1 MAVIKVYT
9 RINWLNKSESL
20 TTPLGKTNLNKMD
33 KAINLID
40 DEVVSMSA
48 KVDEIDTTKV
58 SADQLNNMVTDVSFN
73 DNNGV
78 ISITKYNGTVLNI
91 DTAIEKIAVNF
102 EYNAQTQ
109 QLILTL
115 ENGEKQYIDMSA
127 LITQYEFKDT
137 DTIAFSVDSS
147 GKVSASIKSGS
158 ITKAMLSS
166 EVMSAITLSENN
178 AAASAQAA
186 AQSATNAELDA
197 KLSQSYS
204 VGKSGIRD
212 GEDTDNS
219 KYYSEQ
225 AKKYANE
232 AQEIAGGNFIPNSEK
247 GVANGVAVL
256 DNNLAVEKANKLA
269 TARTIALR
277 DSVTG
282 SGTFD
287 GSGNLSIATKRRGC
301 SVGQIEAS
309 TTNPYYK
316 FASLKTTS
324 EYSDYSITF
333 KVYTGY
339 ADDSKSTGILTA
351 HFRTSGSLNAVEN
364 RQLVW
369 EYANSGIDTTKFFLC
384 YKVTPGTDVIVEL
397 YVCIDEIYKSYHFE
411 VLAEGSRVANANLW
425 TLYNAHSE
433 GQSPSLPSGYISMKS
448 SLSTIKNP
456 ISGNAATAISDK
468 NGNDIVNTY
477 ATKKEIAEAI
487 EVDSELSTTS
497 MNPVQNKVITQ
508 ALQEKADK
516 SETTV
521 NFINPT
527 LQTTTKNGV
536 TCTNNGDGTYKISG
550 TATKATTFSITSTD
564 RKLSNI
570 LIADKTYRL
579 VGNSKKSNIKLML
592 MQWDSEWNYID
603 DSANDLGEGTNVK
616 INPNTYYVRCNIAV
630 ESGVP
635 CDNLVLKPMLT
646 TNLDATYDDFVPYT
660 GDTGSLNGDVAQL
673 QDSKADKTEVP
684 KLVKVDNKTVFLSE
698 DGVLSAKGGGS
709 SIKPKPVSDVSIV
722 SAKSKV
728 TIKWTDP
735 TDIVVDGAVLSQW
748 QKTVLMYKQGT
759 VPPTSLND
767 GTIAVEE
774 TKRNQYQS
782 TGYTVTGLTDGNDY
796 SFSLFA
802 ISTDGTSSDK
812 VSVSAKLYATLKVTT
827 EEASL
832 YGKAVTVTS
841 GSQKVTSTFSN
852 SGSVSLRIPWLGNT
866 TISATDGTDT
876 TTATVNIAKY
886 GKSYNAELSFFKIV
900 TFADGT
906 DEEIAK
912 MIQAHYNNKINIA
925 DYWAVGDKRKVNLS
939 AMSATGVGESHRAQ
953 AVEFAIAGFEHDD
966 LTTAINGH
974 TKAAVT
980 LTQVDCLMDAECEAG
995 TKYGSNNTENGYINS
1010 SNTNVGGWESCARRT
1025 WCNSVYYNALPSA
1038 LKNAVK
1044 EVNKKTSAGNQSTTI
1059 KTTAD
1064 KIFLL
1069 SEIECFGSN
1078 TYSVAGEGTQYQYY
1092 KNAVANIYKLPKWNS
1107 SYNTS
1112 AWWQRSPYPGN
1123 NATFC
1128 YVAENGTIFINNAP
1142 SSKGFAPCLCI

>member
-48 KVDEIDTTKV
+48 KIDEIDTTKV

-73 DNNGV
+73 DKNGV
-78 ISITKYNGTVLNI
+78 ISITKHNGTVLNI
-91 DTAIEKIAVNF
+91 DTAMEKIAVNF

-178 AAASAQAA
+178 AAVSAQAA

-225 AKKYANE
+225 AKKYADE

-256 DNNLAVEKANKLA
+256 NANLAVEKAVA
-269 TARTIALR
+269 
-277 DSVTG
+277 DE
-282 SGTFD
+282 D
-287 GSGNLSIATKRRGC
+287 GNNI
-301 SVGQIEAS
+301 QE
-309 TTNPYYK
+309 
-316 FASLKTTS
+316 
-324 EYSDYSITF
+324 
-333 KVYTGY
+333 
-339 ADDSKSTGILTA
+339 
-351 HFRTSGSLNAVEN
+351 
-364 RQLVW
+364 
-369 EYANSGIDTTKFFLC
+369 
-384 YKVTPGTDVIVEL
+384 
-397 YVCIDEIYKSYHFE
+397 
-411 VLAEGSRVANANLW
+411 
-425 TLYNAHSE
+425 
-433 GQSPSLPSGYISMKS
+433 
-448 SLSTIKNP
+448 
-456 ISGNAATAISDK
+456 
-468 NGNDIVNTY
+468 TY
-477 ATKKEIAEAI
+477 AKKTEISEAI

-521 NFINPT
+521 NLLNPT
-527 LQTTTKNGV
+527 LRTTILNGV
-536 TCTNNGDGTYKISG
+536 TCTNNGDGTYTLNG
-550 TATKATTFSITSTD
+550 TAS
-564 RKLSNI
+564 R
-570 LIADKTYRL
+570 
-579 VGNSKKSNIKLML
+579 
-592 MQWDSEWNYID
+592 
-603 DSANDLGEGTNVK
+603 
-616 INPNTYYVRCNIAV
+616 NTYFTINSEVEVEIGKKYQLCCTTSNDYSKYSAYLEKGLIGMEYKPLTASSTIAAVTVSVRANVTMNNELI
-630 ESGVP
+630 
-635 CDNLVLKPMLT
+635 KPMVT
-646 TNLDATYDDFVPYT
+646 TNLSATYDDFVPYT

-684 KLVKVDNKTVFLSE
+684 KLVKVDGTTVFLSE

-709 SIKPKPVSDVSIV
+709 SIKPKPVSDVSI
-722 SAKSKV
+722 STAKSKV

-774 TKRNQYQS
+774 TTRNQYQS
-782 TGYTVTGLTDGNDY
+782 TGYEISLADGYDY

-812 VSVSAKLYATLKVTT
+812 VSVSAKLYATLTITT

-841 GSQKVTSTFSN
+841 GSQTVTGTFN
-852 SGSVSLRIPWLGNT
+852 DSGSVTLIIPWMGNT

-876 TTATVNIAKY
+876 TTATVNITEY
-886 GKSYNAELSFFKIV
+886 GNSYNAELSFFKIV

-906 DEEIAK
+906 DEEIMA
-912 MIQAHYNNKINIA
+912 MIEAHYNNKINIA
-925 DYWAVGDKRKVNLS
+925 DYWAVGDKRNVNLS
-939 AMSATGVGESHRAQ
+939 AMSATGVNESHRAQ
-953 AVEFAIAGFEHDD
+953 TVEFAIADFGKDE
-966 LTTAINGH
+966 LSTPINGH
-974 TKAAVT
+974 TMAAIT
-980 LTQVDCLMDAECEAG
+980 LTQVNCLMDATSASNS
-995 TKYGSNNTENGYINS
+995 TNGSNDTERGYMNS
-1010 SNTNVGGWESCARRT
+1010 TNTNVGGWKDCARRK
-1025 WCNSVYYNALPSA
+1025 WCNEVYYNALPSVF
-1038 LKNAVK
+1038 KSMVK
-1044 EVNKKTSAGNQSTTI
+1044 EVNKKTSAGNQSSTINTT
-1059 KTTAD
+1059 KD
-1064 KIFLL
+1064 KAFLL
-1069 SEIECFGSN
+1069 SESEIYGST
-1078 TYSVAGEGTQYQYY
+1078 TYSKSGEGEQYEYY
-1092 KNAVANIYKLPKWNS
+1092 KTTANRYKLPKWSSSSNS
-1107 SYNTS
+1107 HIYWDRSPVGSYSSRFCRVYGDGSTDATS
-1112 AWWQRSPYPGN
+1112 A
-1123 NATFC
+1123 
-1128 YVAENGTIFINNAP
+1128 
-1142 SSKGFAPCLCI
+1142 SSAHGVAPCLCI